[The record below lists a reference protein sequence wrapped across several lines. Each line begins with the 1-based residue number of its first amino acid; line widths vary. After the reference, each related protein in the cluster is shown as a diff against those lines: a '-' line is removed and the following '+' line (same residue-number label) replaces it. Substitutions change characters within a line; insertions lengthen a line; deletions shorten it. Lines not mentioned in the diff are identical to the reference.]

1 MFFDLVCMWCFFF
14 AHMMVTNNWVHNL
27 TPCYSEIHVIKCV
40 LARVPFFINI
50 WETET
55 WMRHTKP
62 PKMEE
67 FNGSTLDTVQSHS
80 AAFCSNIQF
89 ECCVNFVFAPH
100 FVLLCSSSVVLHLFW
115 LIYLLNRFDWHF
127 RVQIRHFFFFFW
139 QKAITDRK
147 RGTSL
152 HMLIACIDKTPLYGD
167 DEGNCECDD
176 DTIEV

>member
-1 MFFDLVCMWCFFF
+1 MCARASAFFF
-14 AHMMVTNNWVHNL
+14 FL
-27 TPCYSEIHVIKCV
+27 
-40 LARVPFFINI
+40 INI
-50 WETET
+50 WESET

-62 PKMEE
+62 PKMEK
-67 FNGSTLDTVQSHS
+67 FNGSTLDTVHSS

-100 FVLLCSSSVVLHLFW
+100 FVLFCLSSYTSSDWFIYWIDSNGVLEHRSGF
-115 LIYLLNRFDWHF
+115 
-127 RVQIRHFFFFFW
+127 VFFFFW
-139 QKAITDRK
+139 QKAITDRN